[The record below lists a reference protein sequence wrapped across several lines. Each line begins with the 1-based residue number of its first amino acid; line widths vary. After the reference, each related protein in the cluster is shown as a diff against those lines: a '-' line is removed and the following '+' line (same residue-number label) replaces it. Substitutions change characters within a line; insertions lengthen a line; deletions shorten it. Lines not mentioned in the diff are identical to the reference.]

1 MIGSCAGVEN
11 LDDKIKKVGAH
22 SPTKTPK
29 RSACAR
35 VAGVSPL
42 ANAHISIDPIIEA
55 KPA

>member
-1 MIGSCAGVEN
+1 MIGSCEGAEN
-11 LDDKIKKVGAH
+11 LDDNIKKVGAH

-42 ANAHISIDPIIEA
+42 AKAHMRIDPMIEA